1 MRNSSRARLLGA
13 VLLLACGLAH
23 AQFAWID
30 AKGIKHYSDRPP
42 PPDTPP
48 GKILKSPGKHADL
61 IATPDAAEAKPAD
74 AAANPKQPTLADR
87 EADFRKRAQD
97 KAKEDKKSAE
107 DAQRLQAQRNNCEQA
122 QRYKNS
128 LESGMRIAETAGD
141 GTQQWMSDAER
152 ARRLADTNNVL
163 ASCR

>member
-1 MRNSSRARLLGA
+1 MRPSVSRLFGA
-13 VLLLACGLAH
+13 ALLLAAGLAH

-48 GKILKSPGKHADL
+48 GKILKAPGKHADP
-61 IATPDAAEAKPAD
+61 IATPDTADAKPAD
-74 AAANPKQPTLADR
+74 GAGANAKQPTLADR

-107 DAQRLQAQRNNCEQA
+107 EARKLQAQRDSCEQA
-122 QRYKNS
+122 QRYENS
-128 LESGMRIAETAGD
+128 LESGMRIAETGND
-141 GTQQWMSDAER
+141 GSQQWMSDAER
-152 ARRLADTNNVL
+152 ARRLAETKDVL